1 MHVVFW
7 IRELNVVWSSELVM
21 PSAQNIDVRMVLIP
35 IISLRWSWMYCW
47 WCLLQ
52 LIDDEF
58 GKASLYCLLHRHFV
72 VRAGERLRCSTKSG
86 WQMSEE
92 AMVREEIAVAVK
104 EDRTGE
110 YRMPVVVSSYYR
122 QGRSDWWISVAGC
135 CLVVLSTGKMAT
147 VMWRSPRLYVLS
159 NPRTVVV
166 HGGEQQNLVMSSI
179 WSDVYSIT
187 DGTLSLVMFT
197 WCTKS
202 LLCVMLC
209 SVWMWSAKFAL
220 VVFVC
225 SSFLLAAYLR
235 SHPCSWHFAHTYH
248 QCCVPSWI

>member
-1 MHVVFW
+1 
-7 IRELNVVWSSELVM
+7 
-21 PSAQNIDVRMVLIP
+21 
-35 IISLRWSWMYCW
+35 
-47 WCLLQ
+47 
-52 LIDDEF
+52 
-58 GKASLYCLLHRHFV
+58 
-72 VRAGERLRCSTKSG
+72 
-86 WQMSEE
+86 
-92 AMVREEIAVAVK
+92 MVREEIAVAVK
-104 EDRTGE
+104 EDRTGEYRMLVVVSSYYRQGRSDWGISDAGCCLVVLSTGKIGPGNIGCRLLSRRIIDREDRTGE

-122 QGRSDWWISVAGC
+122 QGRSDRGISDAVC
-135 CLVVLSTGKMAT
+135 CFVVLSTGKMAT
-147 VMWRSPRLYVLS
+147 VMWGSPRLYVLS

-248 QCCVPSWI
+248 QCCVPS